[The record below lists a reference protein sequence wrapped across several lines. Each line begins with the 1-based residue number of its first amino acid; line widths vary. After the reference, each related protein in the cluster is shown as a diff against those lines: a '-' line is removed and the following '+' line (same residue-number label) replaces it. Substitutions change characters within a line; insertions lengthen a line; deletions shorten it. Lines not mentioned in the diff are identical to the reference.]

1 MNVIYKIACVEN
13 GKFYIGSTVNKNQ
26 RWARHRKDL
35 RAGVHKNKNMQ
46 ASWNKYGEAA
56 FVFTVV
62 EEVADQGLLMQVEQR
77 HLDACVGQPDC
88 FNHNKF
94 ADAPW
99 RGMKGEGTPN
109 YGKKASTETL
119 AKMSEVRTGEK
130 HWNWGKAIPPATV
143 AKIRATNLA
152 YPHAERRHTPEEIE
166 KIRQAS
172 IGRPQSAL
180 TRAKRIVSM
189 QGHEV
194 SSTTRAKISQTL
206 SGEGNFWYGKKRSAD
221 FVEKVSRPIVATN
234 SVGFETH
241 YPSITA
247 LRAATGL
254 MPPTVNRAL
263 KSGQPLAK
271 GKFQGWSFRY
281 AVPQLPRQYAQGE

>member
-1 MNVIYKIACVEN
+1 MNVVYKISCVET
-13 GKFYIGSTVNKNQ
+13 GKFYIGSTVNKTQ
-26 RWARHRKDL
+26 RWARHRRDL

-46 ASWNKYGEAA
+46 ASWNKYGEDA
-56 FVFTVV
+56 FLFAVI
-62 EEVADQGLLMQVEQR
+62 EEVADPVLLMQAEQR
-77 HLDACVGQPDC
+77 HLDTCVGQPDC

-99 RGMKGEGTPN
+99 RGKSGAEMPN
-109 YGKKASTETL
+109 FGRKASPETL
-119 AKMSEVRTGEK
+119 AKMSAARSGAK
-130 HWNWGKAIPPATV
+130 HHNWGKTIPPEV
-143 AKIRATNLA
+143 KAKIRAANLA

-166 KIRQAS
+166 KIAAAS
-172 IGRPQSAL
+172 RGRPQSAL
-180 TRAKRIVSM
+180 TRAKRVISM

-221 FVEKVSRPIVATN
+221 FVEKVSRPIVVTN
-234 SVGFETH
+234 SVGFETQ

-247 LRAATGL
+247 LRAATSL
-254 MPPTVNRAL
+254 KPPTINRAL

-271 GKFQGWSFRY
+271 GKYQGWTFRY
-281 AVPQLPRQYAQGE
+281 VVA

>member
-1 MNVIYKIACVEN
+1 MNVIYKISCVEN

-56 FVFTVV
+56 FVFTVI
-62 EEVADQGLLMQVEQR
+62 EEVADQVLLMQVEQR

-99 RGMKGEGTPN
+99 RGVKGEGTPN
-109 YGKKASTETL
+109 FGKKASAETR
-119 AKMSEVRTGEK
+119 AKLSAAMAGSGNV
-130 HWNWGKAIPPATV
+130 NWGRTTPVEVV

-152 YPHAERRHTPEEIE
+152 YPHAERQHTPEEIE

-221 FVEKVSRPIVATN
+221 FVEKVSRPIIATN
-234 SVGFETH
+234 SVGFETR

-247 LRAATGL
+247 LRQATDL
-254 MPPTVNRAL
+254 LPPTINRAL

-271 GKFQGWSFRY
+271 GKYQGWSFRY
-281 AVPQLPRQYAQGE
+281 VVPQ

>member
-1 MNVIYKIACVEN
+1 MNVIYKIACIEN

-46 ASWNKYGEAA
+46 SSWTKYGEAA

-62 EEVADQGLLMQVEQR
+62 EEVADQVLLMQVEQR
-77 HLDACVGQPDC
+77 HLDAYVGQSEC

-99 RGMKGEGTPN
+99 RGKSGAETPM
-109 YGKKASTETL
+109 YGRKASPETL
-119 AKMSEVRTGEK
+119 ERMRIAMSGSNNA
-130 HWNWGKAIPPATV
+130 NWGKTTPSEVV

-152 YPHAERRHTPEEIE
+152 YPHSERRHTPEEIE
-166 KIRQAS
+166 KIAAAS
-172 IGRPQSAL
+172 RGRPQSAL

-194 SSTTRAKISQTL
+194 SATTRMKISQSL
-206 SGEGNFWYGKKRSAD
+206 SGENHPYYGKKRSVD
-221 FVEKVSRPIVATN
+221 FVEKVSRPIIVTN
-234 SVGFETH
+234 SVGFETR

-247 LRAATGL
+247 LRADTGL
-254 MPPTVNRAL
+254 LPTTVNNAL

-271 GKFQGWSFRY
+271 GKYAGWSFRY
-281 AVPQLPRQYAQGE
+281 A

>member
-1 MNVIYKIACVEN
+1 MNIIYKITCVEN
-13 GKFYIGSTVNKNQ
+13 QKFYIGSTVNKNQ

-35 RAGVHKNKNMQ
+35 RAGAHKNKNMQ

-56 FVFTVV
+56 FEFAVV
-62 EEVADQGLLMQVEQR
+62 EEVFDTVLLMQVEQR

-99 RGMKGEGTPN
+99 RGKSGAETPSYGLRHSEETRARISEKVRGENHP
-109 YGKKASTETL
+109 
-119 AKMSEVRTGEK
+119 
-130 HWNWGKAIPPATV
+130 NWGKTIPPETA

-152 YPHAERRHTPEEIE
+152 YPHADRKHTPEEIE
-166 KIRQAS
+166 KIAAAGRR
-172 IGRPQSAL
+172 RPQSAL

-194 SSTTRAKISQTL
+194 SSTTRMKISQSL
-206 SGEGNFWYGKKRSAD
+206 SGENHPYYGKKRSVE
-221 FVEKVSRPIVATN
+221 FSEKVSHPVQTISPEGVITP
-234 SVGFETH
+234 

-247 LRAATGL
+247 LREALGL
-254 MPPTVNRAL
+254 KAPTVNRAL
-263 KSGQPLAK
+263 KSGQPLTK
-271 GKFQGWSFRY
+271 GPFRGWRFRY
-281 AVPQLPRQYAQGE
+281 LVA

>member
-1 MNVIYKIACVEN
+1 MNVIYKITCVEN
-13 GKFYIGSTVNKNQ
+13 QKFYIGSTVNKNQ

-35 RAGVHKNKNMQ
+35 RAGAHKNKNMQ

-56 FVFTVV
+56 FEFAVV
-62 EEVADQGLLMQVEQR
+62 EEVLDTVLLMQVEQR

-99 RGMKGEGTPN
+99 RGMKGEGTPRFGTVN
-109 YGKKASTETL
+109 SPATR
-119 AKMSEVRTGEK
+119 AKLSAANSGEK
-130 HWNWGKAIPPATV
+130 HRNWGKTIPPETI

-152 YPHAERRHTPEEIE
+152 YPHADRKHTPEEIE
-166 KIRQAS
+166 KIAAAGR
-172 IGRPQSAL
+172 GRPQSDL

-194 SSTTRAKISQTL
+194 TSLTRAKISQTL
-206 SGEGNFWYGKKRSAD
+206 SGEGNFWYGKKRSAE
-221 FVEKVSRPIVATN
+221 FSEKVSKGVVATN
-234 SVGFETH
+234 SVGFATT

-247 LRAATGL
+247 LREALGL
-254 MPPTVNRAL
+254 KAPTVNRAL
-263 KSGQPLAK
+263 KSGLPLTK
-271 GKFQGWSFRY
+271 GPFRGWTFKKRST
-281 AVPQLPRQYAQGE
+281 P

>member
-1 MNVIYKIACVEN
+1 MSVIYKITCVEN
-13 GKFYIGSTVNKNQ
+13 QKFYIGSTVNKNQ

-46 ASWNKYGEAA
+46 ASWTKYGEAA
-56 FVFTVV
+56 FVFTVI
-62 EEVADQGLLMQVEQR
+62 EEVPDPVLLMQVEQR

-99 RGMKGEGTPN
+99 RGKSGAETPG
-109 YGKKASTETL
+109 YGRRHSDATR
-119 AKMSEVRTGEK
+119 AFISEQLRGEK
-130 HWNWGKAIPPATV
+130 HPNWGKTIPPETA
-143 AKIRATNLA
+143 AKIRATNMA

-172 IGRPQSAL
+172 TGRPQSAL

-221 FVEKVSRPIVATN
+221 FVEKVSRPIVVTN

-247 LRAATGL
+247 LRAATDL
-254 MPPTVNRAL
+254 LPPTINRAL

-271 GKFQGWSFRY
+271 GKYQGWQFRY
-281 AVPQLPRQYAQGE
+281 AVPQSNHQYALGE